1 MVWFK
6 EQQELESPGLEVC
19 MPAFERKLGE
29 KEDGRALAAEVERR
43 ARKARAH
50 GEKISDE
57 AISNS
62 YQPKGCL

>member
-1 MVWFK
+1 
-6 EQQELESPGLEVC
+6 